1 MSETD
6 PQKQNHSPVRFNN
19 EISVGNL
26 LTGLGMFMALAAAWF
41 NLDKRVSVNE
51 ANMVYQ
57 SQRTSELQKRI
68 DDRLFQ
74 IDRKL
79 DVIVDRQIEQQQR

>member
-1 MSETD
+1 MPETE
-6 PQKQNHSPVRFNN
+6 PSKHNHSPVRFNN

-26 LTGLGMFMALAAAWF
+26 LTGLGDVIVLAAAWF

-51 ANMVYQ
+51 ANMVHQ
-57 SQRTSELQKRI
+57 SQRTTELQRRI

-79 DVIVDRQIEQQQR
+79 DVIVDRQIEQQR

>member
-1 MSETD
+1 MPETE
-6 PQKQNHSPVRFNN
+6 PSKHNHSPVRFNN

-26 LTGLGMFMALAAAWF
+26 LTGLAMFMALAGAWF

-51 ANMVYQ
+51 ANMVHQ
-57 SQRTSELQKRI
+57 SQRTTELQRRI

-79 DVIVDRQIEQQQR
+79 DVIVDRQIEQQR